1 MWRSSIR
8 ILLLACAVLLVAGP
22 VRSYAQRFDAR
33 TLMRS
38 QKNGNNT
45 GLYGDNP
52 YASEEESEEGAEQ
65 ADTTKKER
73 RIRKPLESYFF
84 SDSVRALNNFRW
96 HVDRDYN
103 RVEIGPIDTM
113 LADFHIDYPV
123 YRRGVGDMTVGAL
136 GQASQLKLR
145 EGERAVLQREEAD
158 DPLHLPGVGSEALP

>member
-52 YASEEESEEGAEQ
+52 YAS
-65 ADTTKKER
+65 D
-73 RIRKPLESYFF
+73 
-84 SDSVRALNNFRW
+84 
-96 HVDRDYN
+96 
-103 RVEIGPIDTM
+103 
-113 LADFHIDYPV
+113 
-123 YRRGVGDMTVGAL
+123 
-136 GQASQLKLR
+136 
-145 EGERAVLQREEAD
+145 
-158 DPLHLPGVGSEALP
+158 